1 MGPRSGGTL
10 VHRPP
15 HPSTIGVMTSS
26 EHPVAPRDLR
36 VSHSERE
43 HVSALLARHHAE
55 GRLTA
60 AEFSERSVHASAA
73 VTRAELNATVADL
86 PGALDVV
93 PTREVLELTNTAGD
107 LRRDGEWLVP
117 PRVVVRSWFGN
128 ARLDMRTAR
137 FVTGEVVIECDLTF
151 GNLDLRLPPGATADV
166 EETSTSVG
174 SVIDKRGARSERG
187 VPHVIVRGGTLVGNI
202 RIR

>member
-1 MGPRSGGTL
+1 MPRTP
-10 VHRPP
+10 RPG
-15 HPSTIGVMTSS
+15 TIGAMTSS
-26 EHPVAPRDLR
+26 ENPVAPRDLR

-43 HVSALLARHHAE
+43 HVTALLARHHAE

-60 AEFSERSVHASAA
+60 SEFSERSAQATTA

-151 GNLDLRLPPGATADV
+151 GNLDLRLPPGATVDV
-166 EETSTSVG
+166 EDTSTSVG
-174 SVIDKRGARSERG
+174 SVVDKRAATTGRG
-187 VPHVIVRGGTLVGNI
+187 VPHVTVRGGTLVGNV
-202 RIR
+202 RVR